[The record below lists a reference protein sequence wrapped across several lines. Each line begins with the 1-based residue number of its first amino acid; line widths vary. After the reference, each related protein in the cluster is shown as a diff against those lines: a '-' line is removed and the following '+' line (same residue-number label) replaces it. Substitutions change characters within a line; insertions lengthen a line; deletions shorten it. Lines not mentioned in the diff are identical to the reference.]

1 MSDQSTIRAH
11 LEMLEDTDKAISKL
25 QHVREYL
32 MQEMVNDCSIE
43 SETIEIMLADRK
55 RHIESQVTA

>member
-11 LEMLEDTDKAISKL
+11 LEMLEDTDRAITKL

-32 MQEMVNDCSIE
+32 MQQAVSELSIE
-43 SETIEIMLADRK
+43 SEIIEIMLADRK
-55 RHIESQVTA
+55 KHVNAQS